1 MQLFIMVFSLVL
13 VSMGILASDHAQVT
27 EDRVAQSTVAEL
39 GVVFQALTPA
49 GEASSSS
56 SSSSAA
62 LSSTQIVGGLAV
74 GCLFLIA
81 CCTIG
86 LALIAARV
94 WRGKLP
100 RTLNAIPLRRETRIL
115 GWTPA
120 GPSTAARPSLVALS
134 ISRT

>member
-13 VSMGILASDHAQVT
+13 VSMGILASHHAQVT

-49 GEASSSS
+49 GEAST
-56 SSSSAA
+56 SAA

-94 WRGKLP
+94 WHGKLP
-100 RTLNAIPLRRETRIL
+100 RTPNAIPLRRDTRIL

>member
-13 VSMGILASDHAQVT
+13 VSMGILASHHAQVT

-49 GEASSSS
+49 GEASSS

>member
-1 MQLFIMVFSLVL
+1 MQLFVMVFSLVL
-13 VSMGILASDHAQVT
+13 VSMGILASHHAQVT

-49 GEASSSS
+49 GEASSS

>member
-13 VSMGILASDHAQVT
+13 VSMGILASHHAQVT

-49 GEASSSS
+49 GEASSS

-94 WRGKLP
+94 WHGKLP
-100 RTLNAIPLRRETRIL
+100 RTPNAIPLRRDTRIL